1 MNHLEATRKQNII
14 IIIAIIII
22 KCNNTSYF
30 LWAILPT
37 TTIWSKKYIFLLK
50 GIIRWAHGNQTNQA
64 VGWDF
69 LYFIFLRV
77 GWMFLIHGA
86 FPPAKLKYFTFFFF
100 RNKLKYCTRLL
111 GYMFFFNFFKLM
123 ETRSCQVD
131 LIDHYPKR
139 VKLGLPIVKSLYK
152 YIDIMK

>member
-50 GIIRWAHGNQTNQA
+50 GIIRWPMG
-64 VGWDF
+64 
-69 LYFIFLRV
+69 I
-77 GWMFLIHGA
+77 
-86 FPPAKLKYFTFFFF
+86 K
-100 RNKLKYCTRLL
+100 
-111 GYMFFFNFFKLM
+111 
-123 ETRSCQVD
+123 
-131 LIDHYPKR
+131 
-139 VKLGLPIVKSLYK
+139 PIKQ
-152 YIDIMK
+152 